1 MNPIVFDRNVKKLQ
15 QSNAVRNPINTKTDY
30 LKDEIACRLADRF
43 LDIKKSFHTVLDAG
57 CGSGHLIKHL
67 DSDIVTGKLIQM
79 EMSKELLY
87 RDEQKQYDVETER
100 VVGDMEQLPFEENT
114 FDAVVSSL
122 SLHWV
127 NDLPGTLIQFNKALK
142 PDGVFL
148 GAIFGGDTLYELR
161 TSLQLAEVERT
172 NGISPHISP
181 MVQHQEI
188 GSLLTRAGLT
198 LTTVDVDEV
207 VVNYPSMFEL
217 MEDLQAMGESN
228 ALLRRYL
235 VSIDFRKHH
244 VSKDVFM
251 AAAAAYKAIYG
262 NKDGSIPATFQVIY
276 MIGWK
281 PSDDQPKPL
290 PRGSAK
296 HSFKDIDS
304 LDKVAKP
311 TM

>member
-1 MNPIVFDRNVKKLQ
+1 MVTNHVAFTIV
-15 QSNAVRNPINTKTDY
+15 
-30 LKDEIACRLADRF
+30 
-43 LDIKKSFHTVLDAG
+43 
-57 CGSGHLIKHL
+57 
-67 DSDIVTGKLIQM
+67 
-79 EMSKELLY
+79 
-87 RDEQKQYDVETER
+87 VETER

-148 GAIFGGDTLYELR
+148 GAIFGGDTLYEL
-161 TSLQLAEVERT
+161 S
-172 NGISPHISP
+172 GKDKWDISSYISY
-181 MVQHQEI
+181 
-188 GSLLTRAGLT
+188 
-198 LTTVDVDEV
+198 VDVDEV

-276 MIGWK
+276 MVK
-281 PSDDQPKPL
+281 
-290 PRGSAK
+290 
-296 HSFKDIDS
+296 
-304 LDKVAKP
+304 
-311 TM
+311 